1 MPPTFQRPAEGF
13 RFQFGGMKLN
23 SSPDTLPPNKFP
35 MAINVRALLDSSVQT
50 RPGQTLKFSTGG
62 NHITDLGA
70 YVGLS
75 TDAKPRYLARDS
87 NDLIWLDNGV
97 QVGALAPGGPGSV
110 LIPFRPAQS
119 VNPYQYIANGAD
131 YQKFSAPDGSNN
143 VTQSKVGIAEPQ
155 FAPDAAPSAM
165 RQATLSS
172 LTWAAAGTAAS
183 SSSGNRI
190 AADTAGTVLPDP
202 ANAMLLSAQV
212 GSSVSYQ
219 RWMSIALTGSGG
231 TAGSQ
236 GPLTGSSSV
245 DNGGFGNVWTGVGG
259 GGGSVSLTPGN
270 TSNYLKITNFSFS
283 TIPGGAT
290 ITGIKAEVLRSGVA
304 SKIVDGSIKI
314 IKGGVI
320 QGSEHA
326 LGGAWPSPAAYA
338 TYGGNGDT
346 WSTYFIQTDINANA
360 NFGVAVIA
368 SNNDFVHSR
377 SATVTS
383 ARITVYYLSGGVAG
397 SATMIRDVFPA
408 LSTALTIA
416 SIYYFSGTTGHCVI
430 VPNTLASGSGVASS
444 IYADNVLSTLRR
456 GALIKIGSEVCIV
469 WSVSV
474 GPDGTVSIETFTS
487 SNHTTADTMTSL
499 PTIQTLGQIFA
510 AQAIAETDFTYQ
522 VTTGV
527 GTQTATITN
536 PFVSGGNPFRPDD
549 LISFG
554 ILVDNLA
561 NLNEMKIL
569 FDIGDGSFTQNFYYY
584 TVRPSDI
591 TAAVANS
598 VTQLAAAQTVDQRAT
613 IDEETAAASGNQQ
626 ATASSAMTPA
636 GASQWAQIVFSIAE
650 LTRVG
655 SDITK
660 SLQNVG
666 KIQFLWNASGTINV
680 AHDNAVNIFGG
691 YAADVGDIG
700 APYLYRARP
709 RSSVTGARGNPS
721 PATRYGIS
729 PRREQV
735 TVYLPSPAYDAQI
748 DTWDIER
755 YGGSVTSY
763 RYVGSTPSTNAT
775 FIDNF
780 DDNAVGAGDALD
792 FDNFEPWPSVDV
804 PFSVAG
810 ASVVGTTALVTVASP
825 TNILRFLPGNLV
837 QLAGL
842 NVYTL
847 YKRPVLISGTTYRF
861 EFEENAGT
869 QASVTAAIY
878 EPAIAN
884 QHLPYMF
891 GPDVNGTV
899 FACGDP
905 LRAGSLYFAKNYAPD
920 SAPDTYNEEISP
932 PSEPLLGGEV
942 VDGLAFVASP
952 ERWWALYPQPDN
964 PSQRYAFVQQ
974 PFPRG
979 LAAPLGHCTDGVS
992 IFYWAKDG
1000 IQSSS
1005 GGSLTDADLYNIFP
1019 HDGVLGKAVTYMGQT
1034 VNPPDY
1040 SRAGTFRLSYSNYYL
1055 QATYQDSTGT
1065 YRQLVLDTRRSAW
1078 CGDSYSPAVSAF
1090 LHPAQPAGT
1099 LLSNT
1104 ARYDELIMGTIDGR
1118 VAVQTDNTNDLGGPI
1133 VCTLD
1138 TAEFDGGDS
1147 RAPKQWGDIF
1157 LDSTPNSA
1165 ALTVTGVSLGAQ
1177 VIPPIAV
1184 PTGAARTRL
1193 PLSAGG
1199 IVVSDFM
1206 GLAFS
1211 WTDDFTA
1218 QSAPTQ
1224 LHIWHPSFVIQPTY
1238 TQTWYTFGTTFGMD
1252 GFKHIPRMIL
1262 AWVSTAPIT
1271 IQVTSYDGQ
1280 SPAPFVIPSSGGAYQ
1295 KQLFMLSA
1303 NKGLLYKFTA
1313 TSTAKF
1319 QLFLNDSEVHVGQWN
1334 RSGPYSLFH
1343 NLGEAD
1349 GGPI

>member
-1 MPPTFQRPAEGF
+1 MPPSFFRPQEGF
-13 RFQFGGMKLN
+13 RFRFGGMKLN
-23 SSPDTLPPNKFP
+23 SSPDTLSPEKFA
-35 MAINVRALLDSSVQT
+35 MAVNVRSILDSSVQT
-50 RPGQTLKFSTGG
+50 RPGQVQKFATGG
-62 NHITDLGA
+62 NPITDLGA

-75 TDAKPRYLARDS
+75 TDANPRYLARDS
-87 NDLIWLDNGV
+87 NDMIWLDNGT
-97 QVGALAPGGPGSV
+97 QVGVLAPGGPGSV

-172 LTWAAAGTAAS
+172 LSWAQGGTAGAPV
-183 SSSGNRI
+183 SGNRI

-212 GSSVSYQ
+212 GATVSYQ
-219 RWMSIALTGSGG
+219 RWMSIALTGAGG

-236 GPLTGSSSV
+236 GPLTGASSA
-245 DNGGFGNVWTGVGG
+245 DGPLGNTAWTATGSGG
-259 GGGSVSLTPGN
+259 GQCALTYN
-270 TSNYLKITNFSFS
+270 HSSHLLLITNFSFS
-283 TIPGGAT
+283 TIPVGAT
-290 ITGIKAEVLRSGVA
+290 ITGIKAEVLRHAFA
-304 SKIVDGSIKI
+304 SSIADTQILIV
-314 IKGGVI
+314 KGGVA
-320 QGSEHA
+320 QGNNHA
-326 LGGAWPSPAAYA
+326 LGGFWPGSDQYA
-338 TYGGNGDT
+338 VYGGNGDT
-346 WSTYFIQTDINANA
+346 WSTYFTQPDINANA
-360 NFGVAVIA
+360 NFGVAVQCRDLQTVGSVTA
-368 SNNDFVHSR
+368 F
-377 SATVTS
+377 VTS
-383 ARITVYYLSGGVAG
+383 ARITVYYLSGGVSG
-397 SATMIRDVFPA
+397 SATMVRDVFPA
-408 LSTALTIA
+408 LPTALAIA
-416 SIYYFSGTTGHCVI
+416 SIYYFSGTIGHCII
-430 VPNTLASGSGVASS
+430 VPNTLASGSGVANS

-474 GPDGTVSIETFTS
+474 GPDGSVSIETSTTV
-487 SNHTTADTMTSL
+487 NHTTADTMTSL
-499 PTIQTLGQIFA
+499 PTIQTLGKIFA
-510 AQAIAETDFTYQ
+510 GQAIAETDFTYA
-522 VTTGV
+522 VTVGI

-536 PFVSGGNPFRPDD
+536 PFVTGGNPFRPDD

-561 NLNEMKIL
+561 NLTELKIL

-591 TAAVANS
+591 TAAVANTS
-598 VTQLAAAQTVDQRAT
+598 TQLAAAQTIDQRAT
-613 IDEETAAASGNQQ
+613 IDEEATAASGNQLHSS
-626 ATASSAMTPA
+626 SSAMTPP

-660 SLQNVG
+660 SLQNVT

-700 APYLYRARP
+700 APYLYRVRP

-735 TVYLPSPAYDAQI
+735 TVYLPSSAYDAQI

-763 RYVGSTPSTNAT
+763 RYVGSTPSSNAT

-780 DDNAVGAGDALD
+780 DDNAVGAGDVLD

-804 PFSVAG
+804 PFSVTG
-810 ASVVGTTALVTVASP
+810 ASVVGTTALVTVPSP

-905 LRAGSLYFAKNYAPD
+905 LRAGNLYFAKNYAPD
-920 SAPDTYNEEISP
+920 SAPDTYNEEIVP

-964 PSQRYAFVQQ
+964 PSQRYAYVQQ
-974 PFPRG
+974 PLPRG
-979 LAAPLGHCTDGVS
+979 LAAPYGHCTDGVS
-992 IFYWAKDG
+992 IYWWAKDG

-1005 GGSLTDADLYNIFP
+1005 KGSLTDGDLYNIFP
-1019 HDGVLGKAVTYMGQT
+1019 HEGVLGKSVTYMGQT

-1040 SRAGTFRLSYSNYYL
+1040 SRAGSFRLTYSNYYL
-1055 QATYQDSTGT
+1055 YATYQDSSGT
-1065 YRQLVLDTRRSAW
+1065 YRQLVLDTRRGAW
-1078 CGDSYSPAVSAF
+1078 CGDAYTPVVSAF
-1090 LHPAQPAGT
+1090 LHPQQPAGT
-1099 LLSNT
+1099 LLTNT
-1104 ARYDELIMGTIDGR
+1104 LRYDELIMGTVDGR

-1133 VCTLD
+1133 ICTLD

-1165 ALTVTGVSLGAQ
+1165 VLTVTGVSLGAQ
-1177 VIPPIAV
+1177 VIAPIAV
-1184 PTGAARTRL
+1184 PAGAARTRL

-1211 WTDDFTA
+1211 WTDDFTV

-1224 LHIWHPSFVIQPTY
+1224 LHIWHPSFVIQPAY
-1238 TQTWYTFGTTFGMD
+1238 TQTFYTFGTSFGLD
-1252 GFKHIPRMIL
+1252 GFKHLPRILL
-1262 AWVSTAPIT
+1262 AWSSLAPIT
-1271 IQVTSYDGQ
+1271 LTITTFDGQ
-1280 SPAPFVIPSSGGAYQ
+1280 DPAPITIPSSGGQYRKA
-1295 KQLFMLSA
+1295 LFMLSA
-1303 NKGLLYKFTA
+1303 NKGLLYNFQA
-1313 TSTAKF
+1313 VSTAKF
-1319 QLFLNDSEVHVGQWN
+1319 QIFLDDSELHIGSWS
-1334 RSGPYSLFH
+1334 RSGPYSIFH
-1343 NLGEAD
+1343 NLGEQD